1 MGVTERVPHS
11 SFMCRLDF
19 AFWNLAWDRYALA
32 AAAVGQ
38 MPFHTATT
46 YKHVI
51 TEVAINALAEGKSP
65 QLAVVYDELA
75 RSVASCMRLSTVLL
89 CVYL

>member
-1 MGVTERVPHS
+1 MLRLPIPP
-11 SFMCRLDF
+11 FMCRLDF

-38 MPFHTATT
+38 MPFHTAMT

-65 QLAVVYDELA
+65 QLAVVYDELT
-75 RSVASCMRLSTVLL
+75 RSVASCMHFSASLL
-89 CVYL
+89 CCWF